1 MSNTTK
7 NNPTEVTLLEIIA
20 QTLSIPVKSLSID
33 SSSDNT
39 AKWDSLA
46 HMNLIFAIEDSFGI
60 QISDDDLPNSMS
72 VRKLIEIIQKG

>member
-1 MSNTTK
+1 MSNTT
-7 NNPTEVTLLEIIA
+7 ESHSIEATLLEVIA
-20 QTLSIPVKSLSID
+20 QTLSIPVENISID

-60 QISDDDLPNSMS
+60 QISDDDLPNSTS